1 MSKNQRSVDVV
12 INQIVNGMDEVQRLQ
27 AIVKELSA
35 RIEQLTDAEVEA
47 RSEAQAWAD
56 AYNDLANS
64 DTNSRLQQLENIVHR
79 CSNEFKAFLTASHL
93 DYKNDEGLATLVENV
108 DKGVATVG
116 EAITQVKM
124 NYEKLLSIGGDG
136 KLNETFNS
144 DILQQ
149 FSSNLTSVSD
159 SINEVLSLLKSFAE
173 GAGGVFNGVASS
185 GAGGAASTIMEQIRA
200 ATEGMTE
207 EARAAYEPITSLVTK
222 LIELSG
228 INPDGLRGVAM
239 SLRSLADITAG
250 GFSDRTLNNISDL
263 ILKLQAAGGS
273 QSFSLAFNVS
283 GLSNLSVRKNTLD
296 NLATYLPQIAM
307 VDITKLKE
315 LSEINWSNL
324 NSLQVKSSSYKSV
337 TEFAKALEALIR
349 AKSENIKVD
358 AETQARA
365 RATKERDDSQYY
377 TKLTRAVNAYIS
389 SMKQLIQIGGAIAPE
404 DLVAGNWTADVNNGG
419 ANVEARVAAT
429 NKLRQAVADL
439 ISEKSEDARVTEIV
453 NRILEEYKIKIE
465 DVGRA
470 QQNKNDTQNDGN
482 KILKTAQDA
491 YGRAT
496 QALIN
501 WSRAEHSRNQGSR
514 DAYNNI
520 KITNEA
526 LYDAIK
532 NYDGSAESVDRL
544 KTALKNANEAYRTGG
559 AEIRRNGDAVQS
571 LGDKFKKVAERFSMY
586 LSTASLIMRAIRVVR
601 QMITNSVELDKA
613 FASLKIITGATDE
626 EMSKFADTATR
637 LAKSLGQ
644 SITDVTKSIETFSR
658 LGYSLED
665 ASRLAEYAT
674 MMANVAGT
682 TNEEATT
689 GLTAII
695 KGFNFD
701 VGQAEH
707 VADVLVE
714 VGQKYAVSASEM
726 MEAYEKSG
734 AALNA
739 TNTSFE
745 RSAGLIAAANASV
758 QNASTV
764 GTALKTVSARIR
776 GSKTDL
782 EELGEGIEDLADG
795 FSKYAKELNALTG
808 FSIIKEGT
816 TNEFKD
822 LYEIFDGLAAKWD
835 ELSDTQQAR
844 VAEILGGTRQLQVI
858 ASILGNWGDAV
869 GAYNTAINSVGA
881 ATKANDIYMETAA
894 AHIQQFKATFQELS
908 RTLISSNLI
917 KDIVDIGATGLKVLN
932 VLIKFKALIPAILV
946 SLVAY
951 RAVRSAI
958 MATKLLP
965 QIIAERGMTQ
975 QLALSV
981 RALTAAQRER
991 LITQIQAQVGAG
1003 RLTAAEAAQAIAT
1016 IKLTT
1021 ANAGLATSFKSV
1033 TASIPVWGWIALGIT
1048 TVLSAITLFTNAVDQ
1063 TSDEVKTLSDCLD
1076 DLDRSLDSINN
1087 TANTFAS
1094 LRKSTNELI
1103 PRFLEL
1109 AKGVDKLGGQGS
1121 LTNKEYE
1128 EFLELNNKIAEM
1140 FPELN
1145 LGMDENGNAML
1156 ALSYASDTL
1165 RDSLEATLEAER
1177 QLSYQKIVEEMPEAF
1192 ASAQASVDKY
1202 TESISQLKEAQDLI
1216 NSGATDYEA
1225 LGRYGVYSARKIFGK
1240 EGWLLT
1246 TSDLRE
1252 ELDYLND
1259 IEAALQQL
1267 QVDYKHLYNYEASM
1281 WADDEGAYKLEKT
1294 FTEAW
1299 NPLMDY
1305 FSQHGFPLEALKISE
1320 TAIGD
1325 KLSWEI
1331 DDAAMENVNAAADK
1345 LVAAY
1350 ERRIEA
1356 IWNKLRPSIT
1366 AYLQTNPLYID
1377 LSDPLQY
1384 IVTQMTNSIDISQF
1398 LEDDGQVTSSEILEY
1413 INNSIINPLYSAEA
1427 DVGVAFTE
1435 LMEQFTAGEI
1445 PEEEFR
1451 ERISGLLDGVL
1462 EDVSLYGEDTSRAF
1476 INQFLAAFGGSDIES
1491 AFAHLIDLLIN
1502 GSTSENAA
1510 ANATRKYK
1518 EALGD
1523 LSSEI
1528 KTLKSNYDLMNKA
1541 QDEMSKNG
1549 GLSPDLITEFASANE
1564 DYLDYLYE
1572 ENGQIKLNTEA
1583 WKAQAELRMSNHL
1596 DELRASSEELA
1607 AEKEI
1612 LNTKIAQTEANL
1624 SGDPRYQQGR
1634 ERADAIQYLERLK
1647 GELSEVDTAILQNQS
1662 ILGIYEAIFEKITEA
1677 ASEALDGNHAYD
1689 HIIDSFS
1696 GIADKIKSVSDEFKT
1711 LAEMQQLVGK
1721 NFRLSQEEALKY
1733 AEIYPEIL
1741 DSATVAAN
1749 GELQLN
1755 ETVVNDFIK
1764 GKRAELEASVQS
1776 KIDELTARKQVMT
1789 AIQAFAQEELRIAT
1803 LVAEGEGKLDFDV
1816 NQLRLDNKNALVDAL
1831 IKAGISEVDAQKMAA
1846 EAMAGNYTEV
1856 DKVAANASID
1866 IATNLGKAANS
1877 AADSVHKNM
1886 HRSKQSVASL
1896 ATQAGRTAHAIRN
1909 MMSGAQ
1915 YAYDDLLV
1923 PDSGGGAG
1931 YDPITTSVYNGSF
1944 NGVSYTY
1951 TPQTAALHDF
1961 IAQLTQEIA
1970 DYGAAI
1976 NQLDGQIAL
1985 LQALK
1990 DHAFDI
1996 FSHANAN
2003 SGGSSGSGSGSG
2015 GGSGTSDPSW
2025 FETQYKLYQHLLAM
2039 DAAEQEDYINWL
2051 SWAYQEAF
2059 NQGIITLDEFFK
2071 YQEEV
2076 FNGMRNLFKD
2086 YLNDLEHQISMR
2098 EHFNGETAAILEL
2111 YQEMLAAVEEEIAR
2125 AREQGLDDN
2134 DSYLQELQEQY
2145 WKYHDAIEDLQNS
2158 ITENAQNAVDDLI
2171 QIRIKML
2178 KDEIQREKDAINER
2192 LKLLR
2197 DFYSKQKEMLRDQYN
2212 EEKYLR
2218 EQSDKRKK
2226 IEDILAELA
2235 QLEYDNSAWAQR
2247 RKLELQQQ
2255 LAEAQ
2260 AELDEFEH
2268 DHALEMAEDELDHLQ
2283 EMQEEEL
2290 NNQLD
2295 ALEEHENDAQALYQQ
2310 ALEDIK
2316 NGSIELYEEMI
2327 EWNQLYGDGI
2337 EDTIKDAWEAAYQ
2350 ALQDYM
2356 DLYGEYYQG
2365 IHLGNATG
2373 YDPGGTWDDHPIHVP
2388 PSGSGQTSS
2397 DAPTPPSASE
2407 PSSSSTPA
2415 MFPYGKASDTTGTIK
2430 KGSRG
2435 DQVKAIQYALNMLG
2449 FGNSGTQSVDGI
2461 FGTNTEK
2468 AVKAFQRKMKITAD
2482 GIVGNKT
2489 RHKFAAEGYRSGTK
2503 YATPGLHP
2511 FEEDKLTETVFESK
2525 DGSRYKMFTGGEK
2538 VLNAKASDFL
2548 YKFAMSGGS
2557 ALEHLVQSMFGQDR
2571 PGITPPIKR
2580 VEINMGDIVVQGSAD
2595 HNTVSEIRRAQRES
2609 ITRIIKE
2616 FNKLSTI

>member
-35 RIEQLTDAEVEA
+35 RIEQLTNAESEA

-296 NLATYLPQIAM
+296 NLATYLPQIAR

-358 AETQARA
+358 AEAQAQA

-377 TKLTRAVNAYIS
+377 TKLTQAVNAYIS
-389 SMKQLIQIGGAIAPE
+389 SMRQLIQIGGAIAPE

-439 ISEKSEDARVTEIV
+439 VSEKSEDARVTEIV

-465 DVGRA
+465 DVARA
-470 QQNKNDTQNDGN
+470 QQKKNDTQNDGN

-544 KTALKNANEAYRTGG
+544 KTALKNANEAYRTGS

-745 RSAGLIAAANASV
+745 KSAGLIAAANASV

-835 ELSDTQQAR
+835 MLSDTQQAR

-881 ATKANDIYMETAA
+881 ATRANDIYMETAA

-908 RTLISSNLI
+908 RVLVSSKFVSFVVDVGANALKLITTLS
-917 KDIVDIGATGLKVLN
+917 KLKL
-932 VLIKFKALIPAILV
+932 LIPILV
-946 SLVAY
+946 TSFTAFKVI
-951 RAVRSAI
+951 RAQIKAQ
-958 MATKLLP
+958 TLLP
-965 QIIAERGMTQ
+965 QIIAEKGMTQ

-981 RALTAAQRER
+981 GLLTKAQREN
-991 LITQIQAQVGAG
+991 LKTQIQAQFETG
-1003 RLTAAEAAQAIAT
+1003 
-1016 IKLTT
+1016 KLTSEQRDQIIT
-1021 ANAGLATSFKSV
+1021 TIELAGANRGLASSFKGV
-1033 TASIPVWGWIALGIT
+1033 QAAIPVWGWVALAIST
-1048 TVLSAITLFTNAVDQ
+1048 ALTFITLFDDMAEDAA
-1063 TSDEVKTLSDCLD
+1063 DEVKTLTECLD
-1076 DLDRSLDSINN
+1076 ELDQSLDAINN
-1087 TANTFAS
+1087 TANSFAS
-1094 LRKSTNELI
+1094 LRKNVNELI

-1121 LTNKEYE
+1121 LTNQEYE

-1165 RDSLEATLEAER
+1165 RDSLESTLETER
-1177 QLSYQKIVEEMPEAF
+1177 QLAYQKIVEEMPAAF
-1192 ASAQASVDKY
+1192 KSAQASVDKY
-1202 TESISQLKEAQDLI
+1202 TTSINQLRKAQQLI
-1216 NSGATDYEA
+1216 NSGATSYEA
-1225 LGRYGVYSARKIFGK
+1225 TGAYGVYSAKKIPILG
-1240 EGWLLT
+1240 EGWVIAP
-1246 TSDLRE
+1246 SDLKE
-1252 ELDYLND
+1252 ELNNLND

-1267 QVDYKHLYNYEASM
+1267 QISYKHIYDYSELVGTYE
-1281 WADDEGAYKLEKT
+1281 EGTTDFPRELIGVWNEILEGI
-1294 FTEAW
+1294 
-1299 NPLMDY
+1299 PY
-1305 FSQHGFPLEALKISE
+1305 FQIPVDTNKYDIGEQIKWDVDNAAL
-1320 TAIGD
+1320 D
-1325 KLSWEI
+1325 
-1331 DDAAMENVNAAADK
+1331 NVDAAADK

-1356 IWNKLRPSIT
+1356 IWNKLRPSIS
-1366 AYLQTNPLYID
+1366 AYLQTNPLYVD

-1384 IVTQMTNSIDISQF
+1384 IVMQMTNNLDISQF
-1398 LEDDGQVTSSEILEY
+1398 LKDDGEVTSEEILEFV
-1413 INNSIINPLYSAEA
+1413 NNSIINPLYSAEA
-1427 DVGVAFTE
+1427 DVGVAFGE
-1435 LMEQFTAGEI
+1435 LMDQFAEGEI

-1451 ERISGLLDGVL
+1451 ERVAGLLSGVFD
-1462 EDVSLYGEDTSRAF
+1462 DVSLYGDDISGAF
-1476 INQFLAAFGGSDIES
+1476 INQFLSAFGGSGVEEAIARLIE
-1491 AFAHLIDLLIN
+1491 LLVN
-1502 GSTSENAA
+1502 GSTSENVVAD
-1510 ANATRKYK
+1510 ATRKHK
-1518 EALGD
+1518 EALSE
-1523 LSSEI
+1523 LNSEI
-1528 KTLKSNYDLMNKA
+1528 KNLKSNYDLLNKA
-1541 QDEMSKNG
+1541 QAEM
-1549 GLSPDLITEFASANE
+1549 D
-1564 DYLDYLYE
+1564 
-1572 ENGQIKLNTEA
+1572 ENGHLSVDTVASLIDANSDYINCLYVEGNQIKLNAVEWRKFA
-1583 WKAQAELRMSNHL
+1583 NQQMNARKE
-1596 DELRASSEELA
+1596 ELRATNEQLKS
-1607 AEKEI
+1607 EKEI
-1612 LNTKIAQTEANL
+1612 IAAKINGLQEEKDGLLNNPNIGDNQRAYRFKQIREELPALEEEFGSLTDAIRENERVLGLYEAVAGSFVDNVVDVL
-1624 SGDPRYQQGR
+1624 SPYEQAVSGFSQV
-1634 ERADAIQYLERLK
+1634 ADA
-1647 GELSEVDTAILQNQS
+1647 
-1662 ILGIYEAIFEKITEA
+1662 
-1677 ASEALDGNHAYD
+1677 
-1689 HIIDSFS
+1689 
-1696 GIADKIKSVSDEFKT
+1696 IKSVSDEFKN
-1711 LAEMQQLVGK
+1711 LADLQYDVGK
-1721 NFRLSQEEALKY
+1721 SFRLSQEDALKY
-1733 AEIYPEIL
+1733 AQIYPEIL
-1741 DSATVAAN
+1741 DGATVAAN

-1755 ETVVNDFIK
+1755 KTVVNDFIS

-1776 KIDELTARKQVMT
+1776 EIDQLNAKKDVML
-1789 AIQAFAQEELRIAT
+1789 AIQAFAQRELEIAT
-1803 LVAEGEGKLDFDV
+1803 MVAEGEGKLDYDV
-1816 NQLRLDNKNALVDAL
+1816 DQLRLDNRNELVNALVG
-1831 IKAGISEVDAQKMAA
+1831 AGVSEVEAQKLAA

-1856 DKVAANASID
+1856 DKVAANAAEN
-1866 IATNLGKAANS
+1866 IAINLGKAAD
-1877 AADSVHKNM
+1877 AAATSTEDNMTNAKKSV
-1886 HRSKQSVASL
+1886 RSL
-1896 ATQAGRTAHAIRN
+1896 AMQAGRTATAIRD
-1909 MMSGAQ
+1909 MPLGV
-1915 YAYDDLLV
+1915 YDEYNSHLV
-1923 PDSGGGAG
+1923 PSNGGGAG
-1931 YDPITTSVYNGSF
+1931 YGSITTSVYNGTF
-1944 NGVSYTY
+1944 NGTSYTY
-1951 TPQTAALHDF
+1951 TPQLAALHDY
-1961 IAQLTQEIA
+1961 ISQLTNEIA

-1976 NQLDGQIAL
+1976 DQIDGQIAL

-1990 DHAFDI
+1990 DHAYDI
-1996 FSHANAN
+1996 FLQSHNPTN
-2003 SGGSSGSGSGSG
+2003 PTSPTSPSNTGSTS
-2015 GGSGTSDPSW
+2015 SDPSW
-2025 FETQYKLYQHLLAM
+2025 FETQYKLYQHLLNM
-2039 DAAEQEDYINWL
+2039 DAAEQEDYLNWL
-2051 SWAYQEAF
+2051 SWAYQQAYHE
-2059 NQGIITLDEFFK
+2059 GIITLDDFFK

-2076 FNGMRNLFKD
+2076 FKGLRDLFKD
-2086 YLNDLEHQISMR
+2086 YLNDIEHQISMR
-2098 EHFNGETAAILEL
+2098 EHLNGEKANILAL
-2111 YQEMLAAVEEEIAR
+2111 YQDLLAAVEEELQKAIAM
-2125 AREQGLDDN
+2125 GLDEN
-2134 DSYLQELQEQY
+2134 DDYLQELQDL
-2145 WKYHDAIEDLQNS
+2145 WKQPH
-2158 ITENAQNAVDDLI
+2158 
-2171 QIRIKML
+2171 
-2178 KDEIQREKDAINER
+2178 
-2192 LKLLR
+2192 
-2197 DFYSKQKEMLRDQYN
+2197 
-2212 EEKYLR
+2212 
-2218 EQSDKRKK
+2218 
-2226 IEDILAELA
+2226 
-2235 QLEYDNSAWAQR
+2235 
-2247 RKLELQQQ
+2247 
-2255 LAEAQ
+2255 
-2260 AELDEFEH
+2260 
-2268 DHALEMAEDELDHLQ
+2268 HLC
-2283 EMQEEEL
+2283 
-2290 NNQLD
+2290 
-2295 ALEEHENDAQALYQQ
+2295 
-2310 ALEDIK
+2310 
-2316 NGSIELYEEMI
+2316 S
-2327 EWNQLYGDGI
+2327 
-2337 EDTIKDAWEAAYQ
+2337 
-2350 ALQDYM
+2350 
-2356 DLYGEYYQG
+2356 
-2365 IHLGNATG
+2365 
-2373 YDPGGTWDDHPIHVP
+2373 
-2388 PSGSGQTSS
+2388 
-2397 DAPTPPSASE
+2397 
-2407 PSSSSTPA
+2407 
-2415 MFPYGKASDTTGTIK
+2415 
-2430 KGSRG
+2430 
-2435 DQVKAIQYALNMLG
+2435 
-2449 FGNSGTQSVDGI
+2449 
-2461 FGTNTEK
+2461 
-2468 AVKAFQRKMKITAD
+2468 
-2482 GIVGNKT
+2482 
-2489 RHKFAAEGYRSGTK
+2489 
-2503 YATPGLHP
+2503 
-2511 FEEDKLTETVFESK
+2511 
-2525 DGSRYKMFTGGEK
+2525 
-2538 VLNAKASDFL
+2538 
-2548 YKFAMSGGS
+2548 
-2557 ALEHLVQSMFGQDR
+2557 
-2571 PGITPPIKR
+2571 
-2580 VEINMGDIVVQGSAD
+2580 
-2595 HNTVSEIRRAQRES
+2595 
-2609 ITRIIKE
+2609 
-2616 FNKLSTI
+2616 

>member
-1 MSKNQRSVDVV
+1 MADIHLLFDVLGGGTLAGKSGEL
-12 INQIVNGMDEVQRLQ
+12 INQQLTQIVE
-27 AIVKELSA
+27 AINATPFGIKFEADKESINKFKSDIDTLVKSLA
-35 RIEQLTDAEVEA
+35 RIGGENSASAISGITNAISSLSDRQTQGLDSVVSKLSDIVSLTTQLNDKSFNITQHLSPGRNDIANIELYREKAYALLEIAEQIRQLPDSFVSKSL
-47 RSEAQAWAD
+47 RGDDLSRYIAQFEKYD
-56 AYNDLANS
+56 
-64 DTNSRLQQLENIVHR
+64 
-79 CSNEFKAFLTASHL
+79 
-93 DYKNDEGLATLVENV
+93 V
-108 DKGVATVG
+108 DKLSSSIRNATTSS
-116 EAITQVKM
+116 ELKNTIKQLDAI
-124 NYEKLLSIGGDG
+124 YEL
-136 KLNETFNS
+136 FNKIAGAAKS
-144 DILQQ
+144 AGIEPPKIDT
-149 FSSNLTSVSD
+149 SNLNK
-159 SINEVLSLLKSFAE
+159 INEVLDRVRNNAQETQRAILELASAAGRNTNAQSQTQSAQQTSSMAANGAAEGVSAFAE
-173 GAGGVFNGVASS
+173 KLNQEIPKISDVLNTIRTQIETTFDLATVDMHTSAVAEQLSNICASMSNIKVSLDLPSVNQVMQTASNGLPAISSELSNVRDTIGEVLRTTAGIDASKVEDIANALRANGVDSQFAAKIAEDFSRLEGTIDSIQVRWNEFGEDGEHVASVIVSSTDKAGNSFRNMANYIRDVDEEGKTVWDIQRSGVAKLQISAESSAERLRALKTAIQEYWAEVRKSVKDGDVSAPKDVMSDQWGASS
-185 GAGGAASTIMEQIRA
+185 QQNSERVRERIGLLNELQQKVRDLSNEENLSILTTKDRQAAVEMLNQLLRNYAVANEDAARSDLHRSEKAAELERIQSQASRTIGSAEAVLRKY
-200 ATEGMTE
+200 
-207 EARAAYEPITSLVTK
+207 ARAANSSKEGSKEAFDDLK
-222 LIELSG
+222 
-228 INPDGLRGVAM
+228 RA
-239 SLRSLADITAG
+239 LADLQEAFNQDPRNIERLRENLEKVKTVARTSTG
-250 GFSDRTLNNISDL
+250 VFIKNGEGVKTFSERLAE
-263 ILKLQAAGGS
+263 AAQRLS
-273 QSFSLAFNVS
+273 IYFSLS
-283 GLSNLSVRKNTLD
+283 
-296 NLATYLPQIAM
+296 
-307 VDITKLKE
+307 
-315 LSEINWSNL
+315 
-324 NSLQVKSSSYKSV
+324 
-337 TEFAKALEALIR
+337 
-349 AKSENIKVD
+349 
-358 AETQARA
+358 
-365 RATKERDDSQYY
+365 
-377 TKLTRAVNAYIS
+377 
-389 SMKQLIQIGGAIAPE
+389 
-404 DLVAGNWTADVNNGG
+404 
-419 ANVEARVAAT
+419 
-429 NKLRQAVADL
+429 
-439 ISEKSEDARVTEIV
+439 
-453 NRILEEYKIKIE
+453 
-465 DVGRA
+465 
-470 QQNKNDTQNDGN
+470 
-482 KILKTAQDA
+482 
-491 YGRAT
+491 
-496 QALIN
+496 
-501 WSRAEHSRNQGSR
+501 
-514 DAYNNI
+514 
-520 KITNEA
+520 
-526 LYDAIK
+526 
-532 NYDGSAESVDRL
+532 
-544 KTALKNANEAYRTGG
+544 
-559 AEIRRNGDAVQS
+559 
-571 LGDKFKKVAERFSMY
+571 
-586 LSTASLIMRAIRVVR
+586 SLIMKGIRVVR
-601 QMITNSVELDKA
+601 QMISTSVELDSA
-613 FASLKIITGATDE
+613 FTQLKIVTHATDA
-626 EMSKFADTATR
+626 EMAQFSETAAN
-637 LAKSLGQ
+637 LAQNLGKSI
-644 SITDVTKSIETFSR
+644 SDVAKSIEVFSR
-658 LGYSLED
+658 LGYNLKD
-665 ASRLAEYAT
+665 AAELAEYAT
-674 MMANVAGT
+674 ILSNVADVDSGK
-682 TNEEATT
+682 ATT
-689 GLTAII
+689 GLTSII
-695 KGFNFD
+695 KGFNLNVED
-701 VGQAEH
+701 ASH

-734 AALNA
+734 AALHA
-739 TNTSFE
+739 TNTSLE
-745 RSAGLIAAANASV
+745 KSAGLIAAANASV

-782 EELGEGIEDLADG
+782 EELGEDIEDLAQG
-795 FSKYAKELNALTG
+795 FSKYAEEIKALTKFDIMADAEKG
-808 FSIIKEGT
+808 Q
-816 TNEFKD
+816 FKD
-822 LYEIFDGLAAKWD
+822 IYEIFEGISKVWD
-835 ELSDTQQAR
+835 KLSDTQQAR

-858 ASILGNWGDAV
+858 ASIINNWGDAAN
-869 GAYNTAINSVGA
+869 AYATAMDSAGA
-881 ATKANDIYMETAA
+881 ATQANDVYMQSAA
-894 AHIQQFKATFQELS
+894 AHIEQFKAAFQKLS
-908 RTLISSNLI
+908 STVFES
-917 KDIVDIGATGLKVLN
+917 K
-932 VLIKFKALIPAILV
+932 LIKFFVDFGTAIIKLIDKVAVFINRLGGLKIVLGAIGAYMAVFKAEMITGAIIKTWHHLGDTIDIVKNSLKALKNIIPNAI
-946 SLVAY
+946 AQW
-951 RAVRSAI
+951 RSYDT
-958 MATKLLP
+958 AT
-965 QIIAERGMTQ
+965 T
-975 QLALSV
+975 
-981 RALTAAQRER
+981 TAAVATE
-991 LITQIQAQVGAG
+991 GAAAS
-1003 RLTAAEAAQAIAT
+1003 TA
-1016 IKLTT
+1016 T
-1021 ANAGLATSFKSV
+1021 ASSV
-1033 TASIPVWGWIALGIT
+1033 LQASIPVIGLAIAAFTALIAVLSSVSSKAQENRDAAIAAAKEAASASDEIT
-1048 TVLSAITLFTNAVDQ
+1048 SLTLRLTSLEDEYKSNINKSEEYIATKDNLITKLKEEGVFIDSLTSKYDKNTTSLRNMVAEELRQEELLLRSGYLSAQTNLMKVRNEEGKQSSTLSSISSDKIYIWAAGTGEEYEKNKKAWEILEKYADWDLIRYTDNNLETQVRATQEYALNLSNDANGLVEAYKKANELLKLLQEHGAANSNVYKELSKASSYYATSVGEYLSAIDSLNRNTISQSALDLLSGKELPKTVAEFHDYKQSIIDAVAENGAFIGSTDELSVAVDAFLAQ
-1063 TSDEVKTLSDCLD
+1063 QPQFEGFYKTISNVGAASNMAVQESTLRISKATKELSDDISAL
-1076 DLDRSLDSINN
+1076 
-1087 TANTFAS
+1087 
-1094 LRKSTNELI
+1094 KS
-1103 PRFLEL
+1103 
-1109 AKGVDKLGGQGS
+1109 
-1121 LTNKEYE
+1121 
-1128 EFLELNNKIAEM
+1128 
-1140 FPELN
+1140 
-1145 LGMDENGNAML
+1145 
-1156 ALSYASDTL
+1156 
-1165 RDSLEATLEAER
+1165 
-1177 QLSYQKIVEEMPEAF
+1177 
-1192 ASAQASVDKY
+1192 
-1202 TESISQLKEAQDLI
+1202 
-1216 NSGATDYEA
+1216 DYE
-1225 LGRYGVYSARKIFGK
+1225 
-1240 EGWLLT
+1240 LL
-1246 TSDLRE
+1246 SK
-1252 ELDYLND
+1252 
-1259 IEAALQQL
+1259 AQ
-1267 QVDYKHLYNYEASM
+1267 S
-1281 WADDEGAYKLEKT
+1281 
-1294 FTEAW
+1294 
-1299 NPLMDY
+1299 
-1305 FSQHGFPLEALKISE
+1305 
-1320 TAIGD
+1320 
-1325 KLSWEI
+1325 EI
-1331 DDAAMENVNAAADK
+1331 DKD
-1345 LVAAY
+1345 
-1350 ERRIEA
+1350 
-1356 IWNKLRPSIT
+1356 
-1366 AYLQTNPLYID
+1366 
-1377 LSDPLQY
+1377 
-1384 IVTQMTNSIDISQF
+1384 
-1398 LEDDGQVTSSEILEY
+1398 
-1413 INNSIINPLYSAEA
+1413 
-1427 DVGVAFTE
+1427 
-1435 LMEQFTAGEI
+1435 
-1445 PEEEFR
+1445 
-1451 ERISGLLDGVL
+1451 
-1462 EDVSLYGEDTSRAF
+1462 
-1476 INQFLAAFGGSDIES
+1476 
-1491 AFAHLIDLLIN
+1491 
-1502 GSTSENAA
+1502 
-1510 ANATRKYK
+1510 
-1518 EALGD
+1518 
-1523 LSSEI
+1523 
-1528 KTLKSNYDLMNKA
+1528 
-1541 QDEMSKNG
+1541 G
-1549 GLSPDLITEFASANE
+1549 GLSPDTIKELASANE
-1564 DYLDYLYE
+1564 NYLDYLYE

-1583 WKAQAELRMSNHL
+1583 WKEQAELRMSNHL
-1596 DELRASSEELA
+1596 AELQASRDELAT
-1607 AEKEI
+1607 EKEI
-1612 LNTKIAQTEANL
+1612 LKVKIAQAEAFL
-1624 SGDPRYQQGR
+1624 VEHSDPHDQKQQYA
-1634 ERADAIQYLERLK
+1634 EQTLAKLK
-1647 GELSEVDTAILQNQS
+1647 DELAEVDTAILQNQS
-1662 ILGIYEAIFEKITEA
+1662 ILGIYETVFEKITES
-1677 ASEALDGNHAYD
+1677 ASEALEGAHAYD
-1689 HIIDSFS
+1689 HIVDSFS
-1696 GIADKIKSVSDEFKT
+1696 GVADKIKSVSDEFKT

-1741 DSATVAAN
+1741 DSATVTAN

-1764 GKRAELEASVQS
+1764 GKRAELEASIQS
-1776 KIDELTARKQVMT
+1776 KIDELNARKQVMT

-1877 AADSVHKNM
+1877 AADSIHKNM

-1896 ATQAGRTAHAIRN
+1896 ASQAGRTAHAIRN

-1915 YAYDDLLV
+1915 YAYDDLDDIV

-1931 YDPITTSVYNGSF
+1931 YSSITTSVYNGSF

-2407 PSSSSTPA
+2407 PSSPSTPA

-2468 AVKAFQRKMKITAD
+2468 AVKAFQRQMGLTAD
-2482 GIVGNKT
+2482 GIVGNRT

-2557 ALEHLVQSMFGQDR
+2557 VLEHLVQSMFGHDR

-2580 VEINMGDIVVQGSAD
+2580 VEINMGDIIVQGSAD